1 MLRTLR
7 LAAAIAIGL
16 QAAAAA
22 QPNVAS
28 LPAGAAEPPAAAP
41 APLAA
46 RTLPSA
52 LTAAQR
58 ERLRLAFAAARE
70 GRWTDAQAAAAGQP
84 LAAKVL
90 RWHELVRAGAGFE
103 AIAEF
108 LERNP
113 EWPLR
118 ETLMRRAEDAT
129 SPLADD
135 ARVIEWFGSRTP
147 ASAQGALRL
156 AEAHRR
162 TGDPERALA
171 IARRTWREM
180 PVAERIEKDLLQ
192 RYGAALTRDDHTA
205 RVDRLIWEREFA
217 DARRLLRLLDPETRL
232 LADARIRLARDTSD
246 AADFVA
252 RLPPGVAR
260 DPGLLF
266 ERARY
271 NRRNDHDE
279 LALSIHLG
287 ADMPLVRPDIWWRER
302 QPIARRLLRE
312 GRTAEALTLVA
323 ATRGLGTEHGQAHTD
338 ALFLEGWIALRRA
351 GDPARARDR
360 FARLHEAAR
369 MPVTQARGAYWLGR
383 AHEALG
389 ERQTALGWYRQAA
402 TLDATFYG
410 QMARLRL
417 PEPERKAAPADP
429 PAPTAEERARI
440 ERSEIARAAILLADA
455 GEDQLVKHFVRR
467 LIDISR
473 TPGEHRAAAQI
484 AVGLGRPDVAVSAA
498 KRAAQRAGILLPD
511 EGWPLIQ
518 TPPGNGPER
527 ALVLATIRQESS
539 FEADAISSAGARGL
553 MQLMP
558 ATARAVAEQMG
569 FGHRHSVQRLIA
581 EPQYNMALGQTYLAG
596 LLNDYNGS
604 LVIALAAYNAGPGRV
619 AQWIREHGDPRAD
632 DVDPIDWIE
641 MIAFDE
647 TRNYVQRVAENLA
660 VYRRK
665 LGHRDWI
672 AALER
677 DFARAGR

>member
-1 MLRTLR
+1 M
-7 LAAAIAIGL
+7 
-16 QAAAAA
+16 QAAAA
-22 QPNVAS
+22 QSDVAS
-28 LPAGAAEPPAAAP
+28 LPAGAAPTPGAFP
-41 APLAA
+41 APLAP
-46 RTLPSA
+46 RTLPSSLA
-52 LTAAQR
+52 PAQH
-58 ERLRLAFAAARE
+58 ERLRLAFLAARE
-70 GRWTDAQAAAAGQP
+70 GRWADAQAAAAGQP

-129 SPLADD
+129 APVTDD
-135 ARVIEWFGSRTP
+135 ARVLDWFGARTP
-147 ASAQGALRL
+147 VSSQGALRL
-156 AEAHRR
+156 ADAHRR
-162 TGDPERALA
+162 TGDLDRSLA
-171 IARRTWREM
+171 IARVVWRDM
-180 PVAERIEKDLLQ
+180 ALAERVEKDLLQ
-192 RYGAALTRDDHTA
+192 RYGSALTREDHAA
-205 RVDRLIWEREFA
+205 RVDRLIWERDYAE
-217 DARRLLRLLDPETRL
+217 ARRLLRLLDPDARL
-232 LADARIRLARDTSD
+232 LADARIRLGRDTAD
-246 AADFVA
+246 AADVVA
-252 RLPPGVAR
+252 RLPAGLGR

-279 LALSIHLG
+279 LALAIHLG
-287 ADMPLVRPDIWWRER
+287 ADMPLARPEIWWRER

-312 GRTAEALTLVA
+312 GRAAEALSLVA
-323 ATRGLGTEHGQAHTD
+323 ATRGLGPAHGQAHTD
-338 ALFLEGWIALRRA
+338 ALFLEGWIALRRT
-351 GDPARARDR
+351 GDPARALDR

-389 ERQTALGWYRQAA
+389 EPQVALGWYRQAA

-417 PEPERKAAPADP
+417 PEPERKAAPEGP

-440 ERSEIARAAILLADA
+440 ERSELARAAILLADV

-467 LIDISR
+467 LIDIAR
-473 TPGEHRAAAQI
+473 TPGEHRAAAQV
-484 AVGLGRPDVAVSAA
+484 AVGLGRPDLAVSAA

-511 EGWPLIQ
+511 EGWPTIQ
-518 TPPGNGPER
+518 TPPGNAPER

-539 FEADAISSAGARGL
+539 FEADAVSSAGARGL

-558 ATARAVAEQMG
+558 TTARAVADQLG
-569 FGHRHSVQRLIA
+569 FGHRHSVQRLTA
-581 EPQYNMALGQTYLAG
+581 EPLYNMALGQAYLAG

-604 LVIALAAYNAGPGRV
+604 LVVALAAYNAGPGRV

-641 MIAFDE
+641 MIAFEE

-665 LGHRDWI
+665 LGQRDWI